1 MSLIETKTL
10 LGVDNERVDVIYDMY
25 EKRLL
30 RRIQRSLPDTVT
42 IPPELEYILTEC
54 TIARYNRIGSEG
66 MQSESMDGHSA
77 NYVDK
82 DLRDYEPDIL
92 DYLSEGVDDG
102 KRGRVRFL

>member
-1 MSLIETKTL
+1 MSLEAVKTL
-10 LGVDNERVDVIYDMY
+10 TGVDNEQITAIYIMY

-42 IPPELEYILTEC
+42 IPPELDYILTEC